1 MRDRDTSP
9 RNTNEK
15 VKRGFSK
22 GELVYQ
28 KTSLCAN
35 YTHKDD
41 GNRARKNNMDVSMM
55 PSFLTQT
62 L

>member
-1 MRDRDTSP
+1 MR
-9 RNTNEK
+9 K